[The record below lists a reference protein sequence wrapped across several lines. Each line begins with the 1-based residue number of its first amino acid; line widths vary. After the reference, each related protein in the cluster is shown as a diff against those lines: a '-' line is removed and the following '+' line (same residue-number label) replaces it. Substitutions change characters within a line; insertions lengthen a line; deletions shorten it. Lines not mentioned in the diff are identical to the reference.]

1 MRSST
6 LITVQDIES
15 VPYSQYYAGD
25 FSSGPVVKT
34 LPSNSGG
41 VDSIHGQGVK
51 IPHAAWPKNQSKK

>member
-1 MRSST
+1 M
-6 LITVQDIES
+6 QDIES